1 MLMLMLMFW
10 RMQLALDLLH
20 ALDLL
25 LAVVG
30 LELVVTPFA
39 IARPR
44 PQLAKGLVANPS
56 SCPTVYSS
64 RMPLDVI
71 SV

>member
-44 PQLAKGLVANPS
+44 PQLANCLAAVPS
-56 SCPTVYSS
+56 TCPTVYPF
-64 RMPLDVI
+64 RVPLDVLY
-71 SV
+71 V